1 MSIDEDME
9 PVRLSVV
16 VLIVVLVY
24 SYLSPLPDRRNS
36 VLGG

>member
-9 PVRLSVV
+9 PVRLFVV

-24 SYLSPLPDRRNS
+24 SYLSPCLP
-36 VLGG
+36 G